1 MMLTDHPALIV
12 LAVAVAAPLLAEI
25 PIGVRVP
32 VVVLEVLL
40 GMFIGPHV
48 LGWLDASSFLTWMQN
63 AGTAALLFMAGMEID
78 FAKIRGRPLSL
89 GILGWAIAVGLA
101 FVAVAL
107 LHVVPGVHAPLM
119 VTIALTTT
127 SLGVILSTLRDSG
140 QMDAPFGRLLV
151 AAGAVGEVAPIVAV
165 ALLLSTR
172 FSTLQEFGLLF
183 GFLALVALAAT
194 VGSSA
199 RPPRVLALLSRTLH
213 ASTQLPIR
221 LILLL
226 LAGMV
231 VLAHELGLENIL
243 GAFSAGMVIGLATRG
258 EEGEPVRVK
267 LDAVMFGWLTPFFF
281 VGTGMQFDPSA
292 LTRDFTTMLLI
303 PTFLL
308 LLLLVHWV
316 PVFIY
321 RGELTRPERLPFALS
336 ASVAS
341 LGLTMVITRI
351 GVAAKHMNPDIA
363 QALVAAAMLSL
374 LVFPTLAGIL
384 LSRAAPPARSADS
397 G

>member
-1 MMLTDHPALIV
+1 MLTDHPALIV

-89 GILGWAIAVGLA
+89 GILGWAIAAGLA

-127 SLGVILSTLRDSG
+127 SLGVILSSLRDSG

-151 AAGAVGEVAPIVAV
+151 AAGAVGEVGPIVAV

-172 FSTLQEFGLLF
+172 FSTLQEFGFLF

-221 LILLL
+221 LVLLL

-231 VLAHELGLENIL
+231 VLAHELGLESIL
-243 GAFSAGMVIGLATRG
+243 GAFAAGMVIGLATRG

-267 LDAVMFGWLTPFFF
+267 LDAVMFGWMTPFFF
-281 VGTGMQFDPSA
+281 VGTGMHFDPGA

-321 RGELTRPERLPFALS
+321 RGELARPERLPFALS

>member
-1 MMLTDHPALIV
+1 MLTDHPALIV

-384 LSRAAPPARSADS
+384 LSRATPPARSADS

>member
-1 MMLTDHPALIV
+1 MLTDHPALIV

-119 VTIALTTT
+119 VTIA
-127 SLGVILSTLRDSG
+127 VILSTLRDSG

>member
-1 MMLTDHPALIV
+1 MLTDHPALIV